1 MLQVDSPL
9 AVLYSTSTMEHHHFD
24 QCVMILS
31 SEGNNIF
38 QGESQTTELICFNGP
53 AIIWPL
59 SGLSTEDY
67 KKVMMVLEQAIL
79 ATDLASY
86 FEKREKFKSAAD
98 MGEIDWQAEDKKK
111 LLSGMLMTAADV
123 AAIAK
128 PWELQHET
136 AKQVADE
143 FFDQGDMERDQLGIN
158 PMWMMDRDR
167 KDELP
172 QMQVEFIDRV
182 CVPLYTV
189 LSESFPWIKPLLD
202 GALAN
207 RSRWA
212 DLEEK
217 VKMGL
222 TWIDHDIIEV
232 PVEDVEVGDWTGER
246 GGYHNVNTIISRSV
260 PWWPRT

>member
-1 MLQVDSPL
+1 
-9 AVLYSTSTMEHHHFD
+9 MEHHHFD

-38 QGESQTTELICFNGP
+38 QGDNFLNLFSSCFVTNDLDTSL
-53 AIIWPL
+53 A
-59 SGLSTEDY
+59 GLSTEDY
-67 KKVMMVLEQAIL
+67 KKVMTVLEQAIL

-86 FEKREKFKSAAD
+86 FEKREKFQTAAD

-111 LLSGMLMTAADV
+111 LLSSMLMTAADV

-143 FFDQGDMERDQLGIN
+143 FFDQGDMERMQLGIN

-182 CVPLYTV
+182 CVPLYTL
-189 LSESFPWIKPLLD
+189 LSDSFPWIKPLLD

-232 PVEDVEVGDWTGER
+232 PVEDVEVLESCCNFLNDMRSPSGGHHGGHGPQSHRGDSQAQR
-246 GGYHNVNTIISRSV
+246 
-260 PWWPRT
+260 

>member
-1 MLQVDSPL
+1 
-9 AVLYSTSTMEHHHFD
+9 
-24 QCVMILS
+24 MILS

-38 QGESQTTELICFNGP
+38 QGDNFLNLFSSCFVTNDLDTSL
-53 AIIWPL
+53 A
-59 SGLSTEDY
+59 GLSTEDY
-67 KKVMMVLEQAIL
+67 KKVMTVLEQAIL

-86 FEKREKFKSAAD
+86 FEKREKFQTAAD

-232 PVEDVEVGDWTGER
+232 PVEDVEVGGWTGER

>member
-1 MLQVDSPL
+1 
-9 AVLYSTSTMEHHHFD
+9 
-24 QCVMILS
+24 
-31 SEGNNIF
+31 
-38 QGESQTTELICFNGP
+38 
-53 AIIWPL
+53 
-59 SGLSTEDY
+59 
-67 KKVMMVLEQAIL
+67 
-79 ATDLASY
+79 
-86 FEKREKFKSAAD
+86 
-98 MGEIDWQAEDKKK
+98 
-111 LLSGMLMTAADV
+111 MLMTAADV

-182 CVPLYTV
+182 CVPLYTL

-232 PVEDVEVGDWTGER
+232 PVEDVEVGGEGFR
-246 GGYHNVNTIISRSV
+246 MTLNTILSPGRHHGGHGPQPHRGDSQ
-260 PWWPRT
+260 TQG

>member
-1 MLQVDSPL
+1 
-9 AVLYSTSTMEHHHFD
+9 
-24 QCVMILS
+24 
-31 SEGNNIF
+31 
-38 QGESQTTELICFNGP
+38 
-53 AIIWPL
+53 
-59 SGLSTEDY
+59 
-67 KKVMMVLEQAIL
+67 
-79 ATDLASY
+79 
-86 FEKREKFKSAAD
+86 
-98 MGEIDWQAEDKKK
+98 
-111 LLSGMLMTAADV
+111 
-123 AAIAK
+123 
-128 PWELQHET
+128 
-136 AKQVADE
+136 
-143 FFDQGDMERDQLGIN
+143 
-158 PMWMMDRDR
+158 MDRDR

-232 PVEDVEVGDWTGER
+232 PVEDVEVGTMVATDLNLTVETLKPKDDLETGLAKKVE
-246 GGYHNVNTIISRSV
+246 VSTQ
-260 PWWPRT
+260 

>member
-1 MLQVDSPL
+1 
-9 AVLYSTSTMEHHHFD
+9 
-24 QCVMILS
+24 
-31 SEGNNIF
+31 
-38 QGESQTTELICFNGP
+38 
-53 AIIWPL
+53 
-59 SGLSTEDY
+59 
-67 KKVMMVLEQAIL
+67 MMVLEQAIL

-86 FEKREKFKSAAD
+86 FEKREKFKCAAD

-182 CVPLYTV
+182 CVPLYTL

-232 PVEDVEVGDWTGER
+232 PVEDVEVGGEGFR
-246 GGYHNVNTIISRSV
+246 MTLNTILSPGRDHGGHGPQPHRGDSQTQGRPGDRPGKEGKRCRSRL
-260 PWWPRT
+260 PGLKYHK

>member
-1 MLQVDSPL
+1 MFLQVDSPL

-38 QGESQTTELICFNGP
+38 QGETRQLICFNS
-53 AIIWPL
+53 PL
-59 SGLSTEDY
+59 WSAGLSTEDY
-67 KKVMMVLEQAIL
+67 KKVMLVLEQAIL

-86 FEKREKFKSAAD
+86 FEKREKFKCAAD
-98 MGEIDWQAEDKKK
+98 LGEIDWQAEDKKK
-111 LLSGMLMTAADV
+111 LLSSMLMTAADV

-182 CVPLYTV
+182 CVPLYTL

-232 PVEDVEVGDWTGER
+232 PVEDVEVGGWTGQQ
-246 GGYHNVNTIISRSV
+246 VV
-260 PWWPRT
+260 M